1 MERQNTK
8 ITRMLLTVLLLI
20 AGFFLLVYGA
30 DQLVKG
36 ASSFA
41 KRFGI
46 SNLVIGLTIVAFG
59 SSAPELIVNIFAAAS
74 GSSDIAIAN
83 VMGSNI
89 ANIFLVLGIAA
100 LVRPLVIGR
109 VAVWR
114 EIPFAILGSGI
125 VLVFGLDTFFGAGPD
140 VISRGEGIALIGFFL
155 IFLYFTITTVLN
167 SRATKKTE
175 EVHKYTTG
183 RSTAMIV
190 GGLVGLVVGGRL
202 IVTSALTFAE
212 YFAISEALIGLT
224 IVAVGTSLPEL
235 AASVMAAYHGHTE
248 MAIGNVV
255 GSVIFN
261 VLWIIGL
268 SAIIHPLDIYPG
280 GTVEIF
286 IAFMAAFLLFPFMVN
301 GKKIGHLMRWEGAAF
316 LLLYAGF
323 IGFSVW
329 RG

>member
-1 MERQNTK
+1 M
-8 ITRMLLTVLLLI
+8 ILTVLLFI
-20 AGFFLLVYGA
+20 AGFFVLIFGA

-46 SNLVIGLTIVAFG
+46 SNLVIGLTVVAFG
-59 SSAPELIVNIFAAAS
+59 SSAPELVVSIFAAVS
-74 GSSDIAIAN
+74 GSSEIAIAN

-89 ANIFLVLGIAA
+89 ADILLVLGVAA

-125 VLVFGLDTFFGAGPD
+125 VLAFGLDTFLGGGSNS
-140 VISRGEGIALIGFFL
+140 ISRGEGIALLGFFL
-155 IFLYFTITTVLN
+155 IFLYFTITTVWR
-167 SRATKKTE
+167 SRAPSDTN
-175 EVHKYTTG
+175 EVQKYSTV
-183 RSTAMIV
+183 RSFFMIV
-190 GGLVGLVVGGRL
+190 IGLVGLVGGGRL
-202 IVTSALTFAE
+202 IVDAAITFAE
-212 YFAISEALIGLT
+212 YFAISEALVGLT

-235 AASVMAAYHGHTE
+235 AASVMAAYRGLTDL
-248 MAIGNVV
+248 AIGNVV

-261 VLWIIGL
+261 ALWIVGL
-268 SAIIHPLDIYPG
+268 SAVIHPLDIHAG
-280 GTVEIF
+280 GTVEMF
-286 IAFMAAFLLFPFMVN
+286 IAFMAAFLLFPFMIN
-301 GKKIGHLMRWEGAAF
+301 GKKIGHLVRWEGAAF

>member
-1 MERQNTK
+1 
-8 ITRMLLTVLLLI
+8 MLLTALVLV

-59 SSAPELIVNIFAAAS
+59 SSAPELVVSLMAAVS
-74 GSSDIAIAN
+74 GSSEIAIAN

-89 ANIFLVLGIAA
+89 ADILLVLGVAA

-125 VLVFGLDTFFGAGPD
+125 VLAFGLDTFLGGGPNI
-140 VISRGEGIALIGFFL
+140 ISRGEGIALLGFFL
-155 IFLYFTITTVLN
+155 IFLYFTITTVLR
-167 SRATKKTE
+167 SRATGDTN
-175 EVHKYTTG
+175 EVQKYSTV
-183 RSTAMIV
+183 RSFIMIV
-190 GGLVGLVVGGRL
+190 IGLVGLVVGGRL
-202 IVTSALTFAE
+202 IVDAALTFAE
-212 YFAISEALIGLT
+212 YFAISEALVGLT

-235 AASVMAAYHGHTE
+235 AASVMAAYRGLTDL
-248 MAIGNVV
+248 AIGNVV

-261 VLWIIGL
+261 ALWIVGL
-268 SAIIHPLDIYPG
+268 SAVIHPLDIHAG
-280 GTVEIF
+280 GSVDMF
-286 IAFMAAFLLFPFMVN
+286 VAFMAAFLLFPFMVN